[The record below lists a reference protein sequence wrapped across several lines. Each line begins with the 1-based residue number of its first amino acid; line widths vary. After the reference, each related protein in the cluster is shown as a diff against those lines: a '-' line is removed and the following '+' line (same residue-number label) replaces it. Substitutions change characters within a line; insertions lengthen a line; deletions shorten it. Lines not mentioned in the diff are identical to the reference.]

1 VVVFRTHVMISGF
14 ATESGTKIFS
24 EKFLSS
30 NYKIFQ
36 NLHLSNI
43 GMGTYL
49 GEPDAKTDEDVKN
62 AVKKSILSG
71 VNVIDTAINYR
82 AQKSERSVGKALDEL
97 INENLI
103 EREQIFIATKNGYV
117 TNDGDREEDFMQ
129 YIIREFGK
137 TGIVKEGD
145 ISNGYHCMTIPYLDD
160 QLKRSLKNL
169 NLECIDLMY
178 LHNAVEGHPEMSKEI
193 FLENLKKVFEF
204 YEEKRK
210 EGKIRFYGLA
220 TWECFRTT
228 YENALFLSL
237 EDVLKIATEV
247 GGETHGFRFIQLPF
261 NLHFDQAML
270 TKNQKINNESKS
282 ILEASKELDVG
293 VFTSV
298 PLMQGKLL
306 EWAKS
311 KSIFSEY
318 SPSVGL
324 LQFIRSTPGVL
335 SPLIGQKSEIHVN
348 ENLEIM
354 KLDPMNEKEYDD
366 FLKKLVS

>member
-1 VVVFRTHVMISGF
+1 MISGF
-14 ATESGTKIFS
+14 ATSNGTKSFS
-24 EKFLSS
+24 EKFLDE
-30 NYKIFQ
+30 NYNSFQ

-43 GMGTYL
+43 GIGTYL
-49 GEPDAKTDEDVKN
+49 GEPDSQTDTLVKD

-82 AQKSERSVGKALDEL
+82 AQKSERSIGAALSEL
-97 INENLI
+97 ISENSI
-103 EREQIFIATKNGYV
+103 KRDQVFICTKNGYV
-117 TNDGDREEDFMQ
+117 TNDGDIQEDFMQ
-129 YIIREFGK
+129 YVMRELGQP
-137 TGIVKEGD
+137 GIVKEGD
-145 ISNGYHCMTIPYLDD
+145 ISSGYHCMTVPYLQD
-160 QLKRSLKNL
+160 QLERSLKNL
-169 NLECIDLMY
+169 DLECIDLMY
-178 LHNAVEGHPEMSKEI
+178 LHNAVEGHPEMSKSH

-220 TWECFRTT
+220 TWECFRATSD
-228 YENALFLSL
+228 NAMFLSL
-237 EDVLKIATEV
+237 EDVVKLAQDV
-247 GGETHGFRFIQLPF
+247 GGSDHGFRFIQLPF

-270 TKNQKINNESKS
+270 LKNQTVSGTQKS
-282 ILEASKELDVG
+282 ILDSANELEIG

-311 KSIFSEY
+311 KPLFATP

-335 SPLIGQKSEIHVN
+335 APLIGQKSSAHVD
-348 ENLEIM
+348 ENLEVM
-354 KLDPMNEKEYDD
+354 KMHSLKQSEYDE
-366 FLKKLVS
+366 FVKKLVS